1 MCRFGNSSAT
11 RTNVR
16 FRPIPAISFT
26 ANLLLRGVRVLG
38 GRRMRIGLPKPLHGW
53 NAVAWDLA
61 IVTLGVLI
69 ALFAQQL
76 VQDLHDR
83 SAAEDARKNI
93 RAELGANLARM
104 QGRDQRAACIGRRLD
119 EIAHFL
125 DEARKGRSLAD
136 VTWIGR
142 PPVFDMEDTRWQ
154 AATSAGR
161 SSLFSADEQSAIGD
175 VYSLMADWQAQARIE
190 QETWAKLRGL
200 AGLEHLSEARD
211 ASLSD
216 ALQQAR
222 YSRWILNINSK
233 IAQENAKRL
242 GVRVDTV
249 APLVSLDLH
258 CDKRPFG
265 RGAESDGCNRIW

>member
-1 MCRFGNSSAT
+1 
-11 RTNVR
+11 
-16 FRPIPAISFT
+16 
-26 ANLLLRGVRVLG
+26 
-38 GRRMRIGLPKPLHGW
+38 MRIKLPKPLHGW

-104 QGRDQRAACIGRRLD
+104 QGRDRKAACMARRLD

-125 DEARKGRSLAD
+125 DEARKGRSLAG

-200 AGLEHLSEARD
+200 AGLQHLSEARD

-222 YSRWILNINSK
+222 YSRWILNVDSK

-249 APLVSLDLH
+249 APSSPSICIATNVPTAEALKATDVTG
-258 CDKRPFG
+258 FG
-265 RGAESDGCNRIW
+265 EPL